1 MQLYNHPDYTY
12 TLEGTQAEEEV
23 YALLHPLVTTLQARG
38 FTLEDINI
46 ILYNTVQDVMVTCRL
61 DARIAY
67 SNNQVQPKPEL
78 GPLRVLHP
86 LNITDK
92 DHPKSC

>member
-12 TLEGTQAEEEV
+12 THEGTQAEEEV

-61 DARIAY
+61 DARI
-67 SNNQVQPKPEL
+67 QPTHS
-78 GPLRVLHP
+78 LHT
-86 LNITDK
+86 LNLTDK